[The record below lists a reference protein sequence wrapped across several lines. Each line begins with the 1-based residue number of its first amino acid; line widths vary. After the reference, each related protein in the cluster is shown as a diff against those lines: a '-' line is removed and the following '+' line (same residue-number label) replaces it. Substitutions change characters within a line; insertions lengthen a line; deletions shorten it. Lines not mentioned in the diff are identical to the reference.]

1 MSQFKALSAEEVLS
15 IIKGKGIG
23 RLDPLFSN
31 CKKYKDTLIPD
42 LIKLSTHTDLTVR
55 YNAISVWGELDPN
68 GAIGALLSFIRDVE
82 KTLSD
87 GNAADIDIGALDQK
101 KAEAIRILST
111 TTHWGVDNDRK
122 QAEEILW
129 PIMQQYSHS
138 FNFAEIL
145 SIFTVAEIPEL
156 SKKLHA
162 FIKQTEGERYANIL
176 EAMLLTIKD
185 PEVEKNA
192 EQLLLS
198 HDTEWSLKQEE
209 ISYKAWGLLN
219 AYILAQPEPFS
230 PDIISTLIDIMR
242 KIMMYKIN
250 DSQFIDILRKLPAN
264 LLIYPQHQQV
274 LEKFAGLNDTN
285 LNTDV
290 SLEKLACISPQK
302 AASITI
308 EYIKSNNK
316 DPYAILILKR
326 VVEILNIQKTS
337 EATEALVKIKTCLT
351 EMQKQHP
358 DLLTIT
364 FDRSLLYLDLFVE
377 LDLPHKKE
385 MEIATPYLLPDRRL
399 KLHCKSNNIT
409 AQYIIDG
416 LKQCGILST
425 DATKG
430 INEFQTKWKN
440 NEMSYYVIRELM
452 EASCSFYLTDG
463 EVGEFPV
470 NYARFLTDLE
480 GISNGVFNVFNFRQ
494 SWEGKEPKV
503 YRFEVSFKSQT
514 LTFEIPSSND
524 WYSPEPFITQL
535 NNLLKKEGLEERFFS
550 LYTGDQSISFTF
562 ARAKQFLDFAQK
574 VHLPINADEKPVRM
588 PKAEYQYLYPLSID
602 GFSCDYL
609 QLDI

>member
-1 MSQFKALSAEEVLS
+1 MPGLKALSAEEVLS
-15 IIKGKGIG
+15 IIKGKGIS

-55 YNAISVWGELDPN
+55 YNTISVWGELDPN

-87 GNAADIDIGALDQK
+87 GNAVDIDIGPLYQK
-101 KAEAIRILST
+101 KTEAIRILAT
-111 TTHWGVDNDRK
+111 ATHWEVDNDRE

-138 FNFAEIL
+138 FRFAEIL
-145 SIFTVAEIPEL
+145 TIFSVAEIPEL

-162 FIKQTEGERYANIL
+162 FIKQTEGEQYANIV

-185 PEVEKNA
+185 PEVEKMA

-198 HDTEWSLKQEE
+198 QDTECSLKLKET
-209 ISYKAWGLLN
+209 SYKAWGLLN
-219 AYILAQPEPFS
+219 AYILARPEPFS

-242 KIMMYKIN
+242 KIMMHKIN
-250 DSQFIDILRKLPAN
+250 DSQFIDILGKLPAN
-264 LLIYPQHQQV
+264 LFIHPQHQQV
-274 LEKFAGLNDTN
+274 LEEFAGLNDKN
-285 LNTDV
+285 LNTHV
-290 SLEKLACISPQK
+290 PLEKLACISPQN

-308 EYIKSNNK
+308 EYIKNNNK
-316 DPYAILILKR
+316 DTYAGLILKR

-337 EATEALVKIKTCLT
+337 EATEALIEIKTCLT
-351 EMQKQHP
+351 EVQKQHP
-358 DLLTIT
+358 DLLATT
-364 FDRSLLYLDLFVE
+364 FNRSLFYLDLFVE

-385 MEIATPYLLPDRRL
+385 LEMATPYLMPDRRL

-416 LKQCGILST
+416 LKQCGILSA

-440 NEMSYYVIRELM
+440 NEMSYYAIRELI
-452 EASCSFYLTDG
+452 EANCSFYLTDG
-463 EVGEFPV
+463 EAGEFPV

-480 GISNGVFNVFNFRQ
+480 VISNGVFNVSSFCQN
-494 SWEGKEPKV
+494 WEGEDPKV
-503 YRFEVSFKSQT
+503 YRFEISFKSET
-514 LTFEIPSSND
+514 LAFEIPSSND
-524 WYSPEPFITQL
+524 WYTPEPFIMQL
-535 NNLLKKEGLEERFFS
+535 NSLLKNEGMEERFFS

-562 ARAKQFLDFAQK
+562 ARGKQFLDFAQK
-574 VHLPINADEKPVRM
+574 IHFPINADEKPDRM
-588 PKAEYQYLYPLSID
+588 PKEEYQYLYPLSID
-602 GFSCDYL
+602 GFSCNYL
-609 QLDI
+609 RLGF